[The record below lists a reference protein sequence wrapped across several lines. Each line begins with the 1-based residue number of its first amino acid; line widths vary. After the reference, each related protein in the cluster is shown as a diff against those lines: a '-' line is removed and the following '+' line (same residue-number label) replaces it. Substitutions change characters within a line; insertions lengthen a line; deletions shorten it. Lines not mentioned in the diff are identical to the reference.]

1 MNNFNYL
8 LLIILLIILL
18 FYIYINCNIE
28 YFQQLP
34 KADLGPIKFVDAD
47 NTDEVLGKYPPD
59 WDESELYREHNNLE
73 PTIIKIKRGPRGSP
87 GAAGTGGQPGNC
99 KGHINISSIN
109 GDKLEINSSK
119 LNILSENV
127 KFKKKLCFGDDNL
140 SCLDKDLIN
149 KIYANKTI
157 QNNLE
162 SLEEKIKDN
171 TYVPG
176 SLLNAKVT
184 ELATAVGKRDKYKK
198 EKEDCNNLINDPDQ
212 YVTRELCDQ
221 QISNAETPLQTQ
233 LGETGSQVS
242 DMQNFIDDLSDKLS
256 KCNGKLA
263 DPSKYRTYAQWN
275 QTNQELNTV
284 KTNNSKLE
292 EEIALMKNQWCKKN
306 AHKDDNGCK
315 FSDLH
320 NTEQKYYGEKVMGQA
335 NQANLNIDGS
345 KYIQLKDCE
354 WKLAKDKTNYGRKI
368 DEHLGLEQSRVA
380 LHGNK
385 WGLIKSPSVG
395 DNPIGLYGKIT
406 QPDGKNPQHYI
417 KQGDCKVNIAVD
429 SDNYGSKTDYGL
441 IGGAAG
447 NYGKIGDGAD
457 QYMLRSKCGIENS
470 EIRATDK
477 KINIDGTD
485 WGKIGTN
492 NNFYGKI
499 GQDVVSMQEYNEKE
513 REITDL
519 KEKKDF
525 SDVDTINAES
535 QRTNLDI
542 GGNSL
547 MFEGESVEFKNQFCI
562 KNVLG
567 QKQCLTLED
576 IKKMNS
582 EHCGETGEAGVCS
595 P

>member
-59 WDESELYREHNNLE
+59 WDESELYREHNDLE

-184 ELATAVGKRDKYKK
+184 ELETAVGKRDKYKK

-221 QISNAETPLQTQ
+221 QISNAETPLETQ
-233 LGETGSQVS
+233 LGETGSRVS
-242 DMQNFIDDLSDKLS
+242 DMQKSIDDLSDKLI
-256 KCNGKLA
+256 KCNRKLA
-263 DPSKYRTYAQWN
+263 DPSKYRTFDDWN
-275 QTNQELNTV
+275 DTNKKLIAAGALVQTQAE
-284 KTNNSKLE
+284 KLKDYE
-292 EEIALMKNQWCKKN
+292 ENWCKKR
-306 AHKDDNGCK
+306 AKATAIDKGCN
-315 FSDLH
+315 FHDLH
-320 NTEQKYYGEKVMGQA
+320 RNEQILYGEIA
-335 NQANLNIDGS
+335 HSNPDIDRDKD
-345 KYIQLKDCE
+345 KYIKIADCK
-354 WKLAKDKTNYGRKI
+354 WDLANDKKNYGRKI
-368 DEHLGLEQSRVA
+368 AEHVDLPEDRVFR
-380 LHGNK
+380 HGDR
-385 WGLIKSPSVG
+385 WGLIKSPDV
-395 DNPIGLYGKIT
+395 DHQPYGLYGKIA
-406 QPDGKNPQHYI
+406 QVGSGGEGYI
-417 KQGDCKVNIAVD
+417 KQSECTVNIATD

-441 IGGAAG
+441 IGGRAG
-447 NYGKIGDGAD
+447 NYGMIGDGAD

-470 EIRATDK
+470 EIQATDK
-477 KINIDGTD
+477 KINIDGTY

-499 GQDVVSMQEYNEKE
+499 GQDVVSMQEYKEIE

-525 SDVDTINAES
+525 SDIDTINAES

-547 MFEGESVEFKNQFCI
+547 MFEGESVEFKNEFCI

>member
-184 ELATAVGKRDKYKK
+184 ELANAIEQRDKYKK

-212 YVTRELCDQ
+212 YVTRKLCDQ
-221 QISNAETPLQTQ
+221 QISNAETPLETQ

-242 DMQNFIDDLSDKLS
+242 DMQNSIDDLRDKLS

-263 DPSKYRTYAQWN
+263 DPSKYRSFDDWN
-275 QTNQELNTV
+275 DTNKKLIAAGALVQTQAE
-284 KTNNSKLE
+284 KLKDYE
-292 EEIALMKNQWCKKN
+292 ENWCKKR
-306 AHKDDNGCK
+306 AKATAIDKGCN
-315 FSDLH
+315 FHDLH
-320 NTEQKYYGEKVMGQA
+320 RNEQILYGEIA
-335 NQANLNIDGS
+335 HSNPDIDRDKD
-345 KYIQLKDCE
+345 KYIKIADCK
-354 WKLAKDKTNYGRKI
+354 WDLANDKKNYGRKI
-368 DEHLGLEQSRVA
+368 AEHVDLPEDRVFR
-380 LHGNK
+380 HGDR
-385 WGLIKSPSVG
+385 WGLIKSPDV
-395 DNPIGLYGKIT
+395 DHQPYGLYGKIA
-406 QPDGKNPQHYI
+406 QVGSGGEGYI
-417 KQGDCKVNIAVD
+417 KQSECTVNIATD

-441 IGGAAG
+441 IGGGAG
-447 NYGKIGDGAD
+447 NYGMIGDGAD

-470 EIRATDK
+470 EIQATDK

-499 GQDVVSMQEYNEKE
+499 GEDVVSMQEYKEIE

-525 SDVDTINAES
+525 SDIDTINAES

-547 MFEGESVEFKNQFCI
+547 MFEGESVEFKNEFCI